1 MVGVRKRPEDS
12 VATAKPML
20 TSYKSQELL
29 LHWLHEGDDT
39 PVVFICNYNQEGR
52 LVVITPC
59 DEMMPGKE

>member
-39 PVVFICNYNQEGR
+39 RVVFICNYDPEGR
-52 LVVITPC
+52 LSV
-59 DEMMPGKE
+59 